1 LFHALVHQFG
11 GQFMCDD
18 GLSAYKSEAG
28 HKALQWIVDMHN
40 TGWTSRGLGF
50 GDVSAFWAGR
60 AGMHLTGP
68 WVVNSLMRQDSDE
81 KYLAAMKLVK
91 WFYDNYALPAVSVGI
106 IPVSPNAQA
115 DPIFTDDERY
125 QYYVPF
131 VESLQFAALEP
142 AFPQYTTVFSFAKP
156 TPLSVNIEAAI
167 AGDKTVEQ
175 ALTDMKEDI
184 DEILTEDM

>member
-125 QYYVPF
+125 QYMCPSSNRCNSPRWNRPSRNTRQYSPSPSQRRSV
-131 VESLQFAALEP
+131 SISKRRLP
-142 AFPQYTTVFSFAKP
+142 ATRL
-156 TPLSVNIEAAI
+156 LS
-167 AGDKTVEQ
+167 K
-175 ALTDMKEDI
+175 L
-184 DEILTEDM
+184 